1 MNEGL
6 MQRADIGAGWKIVRE
21 IGRGASGS
29 VYEIQKEEAGHT
41 YRAALKEI
49 YLENSEAAQ
58 QKISRFQKEALL
70 LSELR
75 GDSHIVSYIDHAVI
89 PDGGAGVYILIQMEL
104 LQPFN
109 DWFSSGRIDDR
120 TVTKAGLDLCEALTR
135 CQKINIIHRDIKP
148 QNIFISKFGDFKLGD
163 FGVAGVMGDAYL
175 QGSLAGTRPY
185 MAPESYRE
193 RIYNYSTDVYS
204 LGVVLYYMLND
215 GRIPFLESDTP
226 GDAEKEMAFSRRI
239 RGDKIPDPAHGAPA
253 LKAAVMKALSF
264 QPENRYQSAGEF
276 REALE
281 KISTASS
288 EREQT
293 EGERATV
300 HYKGRVG
307 ENRRGKDIRGKD
319 IRGKDV
325 REKDIRGKN
334 VRGKILAA
342 GVCGVFMIA
351 AVLFAGS
358 RLIKNRTGAQQV
370 SADRVQSGSVSTDIE
385 SDRESI
391 TDTVESAVSDEST
404 QSEEQSKITSPE
416 EADVGDVIVFG
427 SYEQDND
434 TSDGKE
440 AIEWVVLEK
449 SGDSLFVISRYALD
463 GRVYDES
470 YLGGITWDTCSLRRW
485 LNNGF
490 LNEAFSQTE
499 QMRIEEST
507 VDTVVISESWSYG
520 SRESKE
526 KIFIISKE
534 EARQYLTEELKR
546 CEATAYAAEQDVYIS
561 RFTGYCRWWTRTS
574 VISRNE
580 AEFID
585 SEGSLDSGYSSTYSS
600 NAVRPVMRIRI
611 AEEEGPEN

>member
-1 MNEGL
+1 MMNEEL
-6 MQRADIGAGWKIVRE
+6 MQRSDIWAGWKIVRE
-21 IGRGASGS
+21 IGRGASGA

-58 QKISRFQKEALL
+58 QKISRFRKEALL

-75 GDSHIVSYIDHAVI
+75 GDSHVVSYVDHAVI
-89 PDGGAGVYILIQMEL
+89 PDGESGVYILIQMEL

-109 DWFSSGRIDDR
+109 DWFSSCRIDDG
-120 TVTKAGLDLCEALTR
+120 TVKKVGLDLCEALTR
-135 CQKINIIHRDIKP
+135 CQKRNIIHRDIKP
-148 QNIFISKFGDFKLGD
+148 QNIFVSKFGDFKLGD
-163 FGVAGVMGDAYL
+163 FGVAAVTDDEHFR
-175 QGSLAGTRPY
+175 GSLAGTRPY

-193 RIYNYSTDVYS
+193 WIYNYSTDVYS
-204 LGVVLYYMLND
+204 LGMVLYYMLND
-215 GRIPFLESDTP
+215 GRLPFIESDAP
-226 GDAEKEMAFSRRI
+226 GDAEKEIALSRRI

-281 KISTASS
+281 KIGTASF
-288 EREQT
+288 ERERT
-293 EGERATV
+293 AGERETV
-300 HYKGRVG
+300 HYKRQIEESGRGKDV
-307 ENRRGKDIRGKD
+307 RGKDIRGRDVRERD
-319 IRGKDV
+319 IRGKD
-325 REKDIRGKN
+325 IG
-334 VRGKILAA
+334 GKILAA
-342 GVCGVFMIA
+342 GACSVIIIVA
-351 AVLFAGS
+351 AFFAGS
-358 RLIKNRTGAQQV
+358 RLVKNRTGAQQV
-370 SADRVQSGSVSTDIE
+370 PADPVQSESVSMDIE
-385 SDRESI
+385 PESGRV
-391 TDTVESAVSDEST
+391 TDTVESAVSNESV
-404 QSEEQSKITSPE
+404 QSEAHDRITSPE

-434 TSDGKE
+434 ISDGKE

-449 SGDSLFVISRYALD
+449 NGDSLLVISRYALD

-499 QMRIEEST
+499 QMKIEESSVET
-507 VDTVVISESWSYG
+507 AVISEGVNMG
-520 SRESKE
+520 SRESKDRV
-526 KIFIISKE
+526 FILSTE
-534 EARQYLTEELKR
+534 EAQQYLTEELKK

-561 RFTGYCRWWTRTS
+561 KFTGYCRWWTRTS
-574 VISRNE
+574 VSGSND
-580 AEFID
+580 AAFVD

-600 NAVRPVMRIRI
+600 NAVRPAMRIRI
-611 AEEEGPEN
+611 AE

>member
-1 MNEGL
+1 MMNEEL
-6 MQRADIGAGWKIVRE
+6 MQRSDIWAGWKIVRE
-21 IGRGASGS
+21 IGRGASGA

-58 QKISRFQKEALL
+58 QKISRFRKEALL

-75 GDSHIVSYIDHAVI
+75 GDSHVVSYVDHAVI
-89 PDGGAGVYILIQMEL
+89 PDGESGVYILIQMEL

-109 DWFSSGRIDDR
+109 DWFSSCRIDDG
-120 TVTKAGLDLCEALTR
+120 TVKKVGLDLCEALTR
-135 CQKINIIHRDIKP
+135 CQKRNIIHRDIKP
-148 QNIFISKFGDFKLGD
+148 QNIFVSKFGDFKLGD
-163 FGVAGVMGDAYL
+163 FGVAAVTDDEHFRW
-175 QGSLAGTRPY
+175 SLAGTRPY

-193 RIYNYSTDVYS
+193 WIYNYSTDVYS
-204 LGVVLYYMLND
+204 LGMVLYYMLND
-215 GRIPFLESDTP
+215 GRLPFIESDAP
-226 GDAEKEMAFSRRI
+226 GDAEKEIALSRRI

-281 KISTASS
+281 KIGTASF
-288 EREQT
+288 ERERT
-293 EGERATV
+293 AGERETV
-300 HYKGRVG
+300 SYKRQIEESGRGKDV
-307 ENRRGKDIRGKD
+307 RGKDIRGRDVRERD
-319 IRGKDV
+319 IRGKD
-325 REKDIRGKN
+325 IG
-334 VRGKILAA
+334 GKILAA
-342 GVCGVFMIA
+342 GACSVIIIA
-351 AVLFAGS
+351 AAFFAGS
-358 RLIKNRTGAQQV
+358 RLVKNRTGAQLVPADPVQSEGV
-370 SADRVQSGSVSTDIE
+370 SMDIEPESGSV
-385 SDRESI
+385 
-391 TDTVESAVSDEST
+391 TDTVESAVSNESV
-404 QSEEQSKITSPE
+404 QSEAHDRITSPE

-434 TSDGKE
+434 ISDGKE

-449 SGDSLFVISRYALD
+449 NGDSLLVISRYALD

-499 QMRIEEST
+499 QMKIEESSVET
-507 VDTVVISESWSYG
+507 AVISEGVNMG
-520 SRESKE
+520 SRESKDRV
-526 KIFIISKE
+526 FILSTE
-534 EARQYLTEELKR
+534 EAQQYLTEELKK

-561 RFTGYCRWWTRTS
+561 KFTGYCRWWTRTS
-574 VISRNE
+574 VSGSND
-580 AEFID
+580 AAFVD

-600 NAVRPVMRIRI
+600 NAVRPAMRIRT
-611 AEEEGPEN
+611 AE

>member
-1 MNEGL
+1 MMNEEL
-6 MQRADIGAGWKIVRE
+6 MQRSDIWAGWKIVRE
-21 IGRGASGS
+21 IGRGASGA

-58 QKISRFQKEALL
+58 QKISRFRKEALL

-75 GDSHIVSYIDHAVI
+75 GDSHVVSYVDHAVI
-89 PDGGAGVYILIQMEL
+89 PDGESGVYILIQMEL

-109 DWFSSGRIDDR
+109 DWFSSCRIDDG
-120 TVTKAGLDLCEALTR
+120 TVKKVGLDLCEALTR
-135 CQKINIIHRDIKP
+135 CQKRNIIHRDIKP
-148 QNIFISKFGDFKLGD
+148 QNIFVSKFGDFKLGD
-163 FGVAGVMGDAYL
+163 FGVAAVTDDEHFRW
-175 QGSLAGTRPY
+175 SLAGTRPY

-193 RIYNYSTDVYS
+193 WIYNYSTDVYS
-204 LGVVLYYMLND
+204 LGMVLYYMLND
-215 GRIPFLESDTP
+215 GRLPFIESDAP
-226 GDAEKEMAFSRRI
+226 GDAEKEIALSRRI

-253 LKAAVMKALSF
+253 LKAVVMKALSF

-281 KISTASS
+281 KSGTASF

-293 EGERATV
+293 ADGRETV
-300 HYKGRVG
+300 PYKRQIEESGH
-307 ENRRGKDIRGKD
+307 GKDIRGKD
-319 IRGKDV
+319 IRGRDV
-325 REKDIRGKN
+325 REKDIRG
-334 VRGKILAA
+334 RDIGGKILAA
-342 GVCGVFMIA
+342 GACSVIIIA
-351 AVLFAGS
+351 AAFFAGS
-358 RLIKNRTGAQQV
+358 RLVKNRTGAQQV
-370 SADRVQSGSVSTDIE
+370 PADPVQSESVSMDIEPESGSV
-385 SDRESI
+385 
-391 TDTVESAVSDEST
+391 TDTVESAVSNESV
-404 QSEEQSKITSPE
+404 QSEAHDRITSPE

-449 SGDSLFVISRYALD
+449 NGDSLLVISRYALD

-499 QMRIEEST
+499 QMKIEESSVET
-507 VDTVVISESWSYG
+507 AVISEGVNMG
-520 SRESKE
+520 SRESKDRV
-526 KIFIISKE
+526 FILSTE
-534 EARQYLTEELKR
+534 EAQQYLTEELKK

-561 RFTGYCRWWTRTS
+561 KFTGYCRWWTRTS
-574 VISRNE
+574 VSGRND
-580 AEFID
+580 AAFVD

-600 NAVRPVMRIRI
+600 NAVRPAMRIRT
-611 AEEEGPEN
+611 AE

>member
-1 MNEGL
+1 MMNEEL
-6 MQRADIGAGWKIVRE
+6 MQRSDIWAGWKIVRE
-21 IGRGASGS
+21 IGRGASGA

-58 QKISRFQKEALL
+58 QKISRFRKEALL

-75 GDSHIVSYIDHAVI
+75 GDSHVVSYVDHAVI
-89 PDGGAGVYILIQMEL
+89 PDGESGVYILIQMEL

-109 DWFSSGRIDDR
+109 DWFSSCRIDDG
-120 TVTKAGLDLCEALTR
+120 TVKKVGLDLCEALTR
-135 CQKINIIHRDIKP
+135 CQKRNIIHRDIKP
-148 QNIFISKFGDFKLGD
+148 QNIFVSKFGDFKLGD
-163 FGVAGVMGDAYL
+163 FGVAAVTDDEHFR
-175 QGSLAGTRPY
+175 GSLAGTRPY

-193 RIYNYSTDVYS
+193 WIYNYSTDVYS
-204 LGVVLYYMLND
+204 LGMVLYYMLND
-215 GRIPFLESDTP
+215 GRLPFIESDAP
-226 GDAEKEMAFSRRI
+226 GDAEKEIALSRRI
-239 RGDKIPDPAHGAPA
+239 RGDKIPDPAHGSPA

-281 KISTASS
+281 KIGTASF

-293 EGERATV
+293 AGGRETV
-300 HYKGRVG
+300 PYKRQIEESGHGKDV
-307 ENRRGKDIRGKD
+307 RGKDIRG
-319 IRGKDV
+319 RDV
-325 REKDIRGKN
+325 REKDIRG
-334 VRGKILAA
+334 RDIGGKILAA
-342 GVCGVFMIA
+342 GACSVIIIA
-351 AVLFAGS
+351 AAFFAGS
-358 RLIKNRTGAQQV
+358 RLVKNRTGAQQV
-370 SADRVQSGSVSTDIE
+370 PADPVQSESVSMDIEPESGSV
-385 SDRESI
+385 
-391 TDTVESAVSDEST
+391 TDTVESAVSNESV
-404 QSEEQSKITSPE
+404 QSEAHDRITSPE

-449 SGDSLFVISRYALD
+449 SDDSLLVISRYALD

-499 QMRIEEST
+499 QMKIEESSVET
-507 VDTVVISESWSYG
+507 AVISEGVNMG
-520 SRESKE
+520 SRETMDRV
-526 KIFIISKE
+526 FILSTE
-534 EARQYLTEELKR
+534 EAQQYLTEELKK

-561 RFTGYCRWWTRTS
+561 KFTGYCRWWTRTS
-574 VISRNE
+574 VSGRND
-580 AEFID
+580 AAFVD

-600 NAVRPVMRIRI
+600 NAVRPAMRIRT
-611 AEEEGPEN
+611 AE

>member
-1 MNEGL
+1 MMNEEL
-6 MQRADIGAGWKIVRE
+6 MQRSDIWAGWKIVRE
-21 IGRGASGS
+21 IGRGASGA

-58 QKISRFQKEALL
+58 QKISRFRKEALL

-75 GDSHIVSYIDHAVI
+75 GDSHVVSYVDHAVI
-89 PDGGAGVYILIQMEL
+89 PDGESGVYILIQMEL

-109 DWFSSGRIDDR
+109 DWFSSCRIDDG
-120 TVTKAGLDLCEALTR
+120 TVKKVGLDLCEALTR
-135 CQKINIIHRDIKP
+135 CQKRNIIHRDIKP
-148 QNIFISKFGDFKLGD
+148 QNIFVSKFGDFKLGD
-163 FGVAGVMGDAYL
+163 FGVAAVTDDEHFR
-175 QGSLAGTRPY
+175 GSLAGTRPY

-193 RIYNYSTDVYS
+193 WIYNYSTDVYS
-204 LGVVLYYMLND
+204 LGMVLYYMLND
-215 GRIPFLESDTP
+215 GRLPFIESDAP
-226 GDAEKEMAFSRRI
+226 GDAEKEIALSRRI
-239 RGDKIPDPAHGAPA
+239 RGDKIPDPAHGSPA

-281 KISTASS
+281 KIGTASF

-293 EGERATV
+293 AGGRETV
-300 HYKGRVG
+300 PYKRQIEESGHGKDV
-307 ENRRGKDIRGKD
+307 RGKDIRG
-319 IRGKDV
+319 RDV
-325 REKDIRGKN
+325 REKDIRG
-334 VRGKILAA
+334 RDIGGKILAA
-342 GVCGVFMIA
+342 GACSVIIIA
-351 AVLFAGS
+351 AAFFAGS
-358 RLIKNRTGAQQV
+358 RLVKNRTGAQQV
-370 SADRVQSGSVSTDIE
+370 PADPVQSESVSMDIEPESGSV
-385 SDRESI
+385 
-391 TDTVESAVSDEST
+391 TDTVESAVSNESV
-404 QSEEQSKITSPE
+404 QSEAHDRITSPE

-449 SGDSLFVISRYALD
+449 SDDSLLVISRYALD

-499 QMRIEEST
+499 QMKIEESSVET
-507 VDTVVISESWSYG
+507 AVISEGVNMG
-520 SRESKE
+520 SRESKDRV
-526 KIFIISKE
+526 FILSTE
-534 EARQYLTEELKR
+534 EAQQYLTEELKK

-561 RFTGYCRWWTRTS
+561 KFTGYCRWWTRTS
-574 VISRNE
+574 VSGRND
-580 AEFID
+580 AAFVD

-600 NAVRPVMRIRI
+600 NAVRPAMRIRT
-611 AEEEGPEN
+611 AE

>member
-1 MNEGL
+1 MMNEEL
-6 MQRADIGAGWKIVRE
+6 MQRSDIWAGWKIVRE
-21 IGRGASGS
+21 IGRGASGA

-58 QKISRFQKEALL
+58 QKISRFRKEALL

-75 GDSHIVSYIDHAVI
+75 GDSHVVSYVDHAVI
-89 PDGGAGVYILIQMEL
+89 PDGESGVYILIQMEL

-109 DWFSSGRIDDR
+109 DWFSSCRIDDG
-120 TVTKAGLDLCEALTR
+120 TVKKVGLDLCEALTR
-135 CQKINIIHRDIKP
+135 CQKRNIIHRDIKP
-148 QNIFISKFGDFKLGD
+148 QNIFVSKFGDFKLGD
-163 FGVAGVMGDAYL
+163 FGVAAVTDDEHFRW
-175 QGSLAGTRPY
+175 SLAGTRPY

-193 RIYNYSTDVYS
+193 WIYNYSTDVYS
-204 LGVVLYYMLND
+204 LGMVLYYMLND
-215 GRIPFLESDTP
+215 GRLPFIESDAP
-226 GDAEKEMAFSRRI
+226 GDAEKEIALSRRI

-281 KISTASS
+281 KIGTASF
-288 EREQT
+288 ERERT
-293 EGERATV
+293 AGERETV
-300 HYKGRVG
+300 HYKRQIEESGRGKDV
-307 ENRRGKDIRGKD
+307 RGKDIRGRDVRERD
-319 IRGKDV
+319 IRGKD
-325 REKDIRGKN
+325 IG
-334 VRGKILAA
+334 GKILAA
-342 GVCGVFMIA
+342 GACSVIIIVA
-351 AVLFAGS
+351 AFFAGS
-358 RLIKNRTGAQQV
+358 RLVKNRTGAQQV
-370 SADRVQSGSVSTDIE
+370 PADPVQSESVSMDIE
-385 SDRESI
+385 PESGRV
-391 TDTVESAVSDEST
+391 TDTVESAVSNESV
-404 QSEEQSKITSPE
+404 QSEAHDRITSPE

-434 TSDGKE
+434 ISDGKE

-449 SGDSLFVISRYALD
+449 NGDSLLVISRYALD

-499 QMRIEEST
+499 QMKIEESSVET
-507 VDTVVISESWSYG
+507 AVISEGVNMG
-520 SRESKE
+520 SRESKDRV
-526 KIFIISKE
+526 FILSTE
-534 EARQYLTEELKR
+534 EAQQYLTEELKK

-561 RFTGYCRWWTRTS
+561 KFTGYCRWWTRTS
-574 VISRNE
+574 VSGSND
-580 AEFID
+580 AAFVD

-600 NAVRPVMRIRI
+600 NAVRPAMRIRI
-611 AEEEGPEN
+611 AE